1 MFCRKCGKMIQED
14 DLFCSQCGTTIV
26 ETPACA
32 LNTSDSEGVWL
43 QKAGNLQQESSSR
56 SDALIPS
63 LDRPDAARE
72 KREPDET
79 QMWFHSPSDILPSN
93 SMGACSE

>member
-26 ETPACA
+26 ETSACA
-32 LNTSDSEGVWL
+32 LNTSDSEGAWL

-63 LDRPDAARE
+63 LDVFIKTSIFISVMEYIHLKPTYPE
-72 KREPDET
+72 KALCESR
-79 QMWFHSPSDILPSN
+79 
-93 SMGACSE
+93 